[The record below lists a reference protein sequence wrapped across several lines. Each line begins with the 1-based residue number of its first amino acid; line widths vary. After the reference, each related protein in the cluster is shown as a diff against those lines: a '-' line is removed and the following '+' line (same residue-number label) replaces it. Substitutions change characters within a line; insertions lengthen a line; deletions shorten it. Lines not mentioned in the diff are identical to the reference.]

1 MPNRVIKGER
11 ARLGYN
17 QQFIADKLGISKST
31 YNLKEN
37 GKREFTETEM
47 RILSMIF
54 GKSLDELFFNNEVHK
69 NETYRRGK

>member
-1 MPNRVIKGER
+1 MPNRVIKSER

-17 QQFIADKLGISKST
+17 QQFVADKLGISKST

-47 RILSMIF
+47 RILSTIF
-54 GKSLDELFFNNEVHK
+54 KKSLDELFFNSKVNT
-69 NETYRRGK
+69 NETKGGK